1 MKKLTSKQTI
11 AALLG
16 LTAIGFVVIPKL
28 MGSSTPSTNT
38 NTDTPPNTNTGS
50 KPPVPSVSE
59 ILQGVSAAAY
69 LYNLVTKGKS
79 YADMQKYLQSN
90 IAEGGNKSYANYT
103 SIMVLSSA
111 NNLNLRKSPGSG
123 GIVIKQVSKDEG
135 IGKTTGRFYKS
146 GGLIWAEITLI
157 PPFVKIPYP
166 AVNTAF
172 VALGYLKSN
181 QTINNT
187 ISGLAGLGCC
197 STHLSGFNNLIN

>member
-16 LTAIGFVVIPKL
+16 IGAIGFVVIPKL
-28 MGSSTPSTNT
+28 FGKTRTEPNT
-38 NTDTPPNTNTGS
+38 NTGSTPNTNTGS
-50 KPPVPSVSE
+50 KPPLPTVDE
-59 ILQGVSAAAY
+59 LLQGVSAAAY

-79 YADMQKYLQSN
+79 YADMQKYLQST
-90 IAEGGNKSYANYT
+90 IAEGGNKSYVNYT
-103 SIMVLSSA
+103 GIMVLSSA

-123 GIVIKQVSKDEG
+123 GAVIKQVSKDEG
-135 IGKTTGRFYKS
+135 IGKTTGRFYKA

-157 PPFVKIPYP
+157 PAYIKVPYT
-166 AVNTAF
+166 AVYTAF

-187 ISGLAGLGCC
+187 VSGVAGLGYC
-197 STHLSGFNNLIN
+197 STHLSGFSNLIN